1 MQTRLLRATVLLFW
15 ATACLS
21 ALAHEGHQPLP
32 TKGVEVDVKTGHLTL
47 SRSARNLLDVQ
58 TVEVKTDSMSQ
69 SMRAYARTVA
79 PWNQHAFVSSQ
90 LPGRIVNLAVQP
102 GDQIQAGQKLAEVEC
117 IELRN
122 LQSEYQKAENDLS
135 LSSQLLDLLQSASFG
150 EALPGQR
157 FIEAKNTHLQN
168 QNRLSVL
175 KAKAEALAITTT
187 DLETTSDQDA
197 VVLLPI
203 YSPISG
209 TIIHADVA
217 VGKFVEST
225 EHLFEIVDASQ
236 VWVVVD
242 ILEQD
247 LHRVRKNQTL
257 NVSFMSNPH
266 QPYKAI
272 IDHVSLLI
280 DSQTQQGTAW
290 AKVTNIAGPPDILPG
305 MNANAEILL
314 DDSPSKTVI
323 PRNAVFSDGA
333 ERYVFVEETS
343 TKVTSEYRK
352 KPVVIGWQTSTLVE
366 IKSSDVY
373 PGDQVVT
380 RGGHELSSLFYLGV
394 LRLSPSTANSIN
406 LQLAAFKEQTIEQT
420 LRLDGVVE
428 IPPQLRT
435 SASSQLNGSIRAI
448 HIDRGQTVKKGDVL
462 AEIASLDLQNLQL
475 ELLATKLELNLQTGT
490 LHRLQAAK
498 DAVSRRNLLELQN
511 QVNTLKIQST
521 NLRQQLLTQ
530 GLTSDDIDRV
540 LDTRQV
546 MAALPVRA
554 PADGT
559 VVSFDRILG
568 QVINANEPLFEIHDL
583 SQARVQAFV
592 RESDT
597 SLVQIGQPARIRLV
611 SHPGFEAEG
620 KLSRLGSVVG
630 ADNRTQS
637 VWIEFNEFPAN
648 ELRNGIL
655 SSVVLTTDHLSPTP
669 ALPISALVRDGR
681 RGYVFVHKADGT
693 FERRSVQTGR
703 SDDRFIEIKAG
714 LALSEEV
721 AIQGVSHL
729 QTAYSA
735 LR

>member
-1 MQTRLLRATVLLFW
+1 MQTHLFRATVLLFW

-32 TKGVEVDVKTGHLTL
+32 TKGVEIDVKTGHLTL
-47 SRSARNLLDVQ
+47 SRSARDLLDVQ
-58 TVEVKTDSMSQ
+58 TVEVKTDSISQ

-79 PWNQHAFVSSQ
+79 SWNHHAYVSSR
-90 LPGRIVNLAVQP
+90 LPGRIVKLTVQP
-102 GDQIQAGQKLAEVEC
+102 GDLVQAGQKLAEVEC

-157 FIEAKNTHLQN
+157 FIEAQNTHLQN

-343 TKVTSEYRK
+343 TKETSEYRK

-373 PGDQVVT
+373 PGDRVVT

-435 SASSQLNGSIRAI
+435 SASSQLDGSIRAI

-475 ELLATKLELNLQTGT
+475 ELLATQLELNLQSDT

-511 QVNTLKIQST
+511 QVNALKIQST

-530 GLTSDDIDRV
+530 GLTSNDIDRV

-559 VVSFDRILG
+559 VVNFDRTLG

-611 SHPGFEAEG
+611 SHPGFETEG
-620 KLSRLGSVVG
+620 KLSRLGSIVG

-655 SSVVLTTDHLSPTP
+655 SNVVLTTAHLSPTP
-669 ALPISALVRDGR
+669 ALPISALTRDGHR
-681 RGYVFVHKADGT
+681 NYVFVHKADGT

-714 LALSEEV
+714 LALGEEV

>member
-90 LPGRIVNLAVQP
+90 LPGRIVNLTVQP

-187 DLETTSDQDA
+187 DLETTSGQDA

-266 QPYKAI
+266 HPYKAI

-343 TKVTSEYRK
+343 TKETSEYRK
-352 KPVVIGWQTSTLVE
+352 KSIVIGWQTSTLVE
-366 IKSSDVY
+366 IKSGDVY
-373 PGDQVVT
+373 PGDRVVT

-406 LQLAAFKEQTIEQT
+406 LQVAAFKEQTVEQT

-435 SASSQLNGSIRAI
+435 SASSQLDGSIRAI

-475 ELLATKLELNLQTGT
+475 ELLATKLELDLQTGT

-511 QVNTLKIQST
+511 QVNALRIQST

-530 GLTSDDIDRV
+530 GLTSNDITRI
-540 LDTRQV
+540 LDTQKV
-546 MAALPVRA
+546 MAALPIRA

-559 VVSFDRILG
+559 VVSFDRTLG

-592 RESDT
+592 GESDT
-597 SLVQIGQPARIRLV
+597 SLVQVGQPARIRLV

-669 ALPISALVRDGR
+669 ALPISALARDGR
-681 RGYVFVHKADGT
+681 RSYVFVHKTDGT

-714 LALSEEV
+714 LALGEEV

>member
-90 LPGRIVNLAVQP
+90 LPGRIVNLTVQP
-102 GDQIQAGQKLAEVEC
+102 GDRVQAGQKLAEVEC

-135 LSSQLLDLLQSASFG
+135 LSGQLLDLLKSASFG
-150 EALPGQR
+150 DALPGQR

-266 QPYKAI
+266 HPYKAI

-343 TKVTSEYRK
+343 TKETSEYRK

-583 SQARVQAFV
+583 SHARVQAFV

-681 RGYVFVHKADGT
+681 RSYVFVHKADGT